1 MTERTESAET
11 APITHEPLV
20 RVRDMTVDFRVRVPG
35 RARVARLRAV
45 DGATFDIERQGTL
58 GMVGESGS
66 GKSTMGRALL
76 QLERPSGGTVQFDGT
91 ELTALDAREMRSFRP
106 RMQMVFQ
113 DPYASLNPRMTVGQ
127 TVGESLLAHNIGT
140 RADRGE
146 RVAEILKTVGLAS
159 EWAERL
165 PHEFSGGQRQ
175 RIAIARAL
183 AVNPDFIVADEPV
196 SALDVSVQAQT
207 INLLGSL
214 QQDLGV
220 TLLFIA
226 HDLAVVRQLADRVA
240 VVYLGQIVE
249 LADRDDL
256 YRAPAHPYTVSLLSA
271 VPIPEPQLERERAR
285 IILQGDVPSPL
296 SPPSGCRFRTRCWKA
311 EEICAEVAPPL
322 VTISSGH
329 TAACHFPE
337 D

>member
-1 MTERTESAET
+1 MTETIVAPSEATT
-11 APITHEPLV
+11 AGDPLLQ
-20 RVRDMTVDFRVRVPG
+20 VRDLTVDFRVRSTG
-35 RARVARLRAV
+35 AGTRLRAV
-45 DGATFDIERQGTL
+45 DGVSFDIHRGRTL

-76 QLERPSGGTVQFDGT
+76 QLEKATAGSILFEGTDLTTLSGR
-91 ELTALDAREMRSFRP
+91 ALRSYRR

-113 DPYASLNPRMTVGQ
+113 DPYASLNPRMTVGD
-127 TVGESLLAHNIGT
+127 TVGDSLLAHGIGD
-140 RADRGE
+140 RADRKE
-146 RVAEILKTVGLAS
+146 RVAEMLRTVGLDPA
-159 EWAERL
+159 WVGRF

-183 AVNPDFIVADEPV
+183 AVKPDFVVADEPV

-214 QQDLGV
+214 QEDLGV
-220 TLLFIA
+220 TFLFIA

-240 VVYLGQIVE
+240 VVYLGQVVE
-249 LADRDDL
+249 LADRDQL
-256 YRAPAHPYTVSLLSA
+256 YSTPAHPYTVSLLSA
-271 VPIPEPQLERERAR
+271 VPIPDPTLERRRER
-285 IILQGDVPSPL
+285 IILRGDIPSPM

-311 EEICAEVAPPL
+311 QEICAQEAPPL
-322 VTISSGH
+322 VTIRPGH

-337 D
+337 A